1 MLVALR
7 IATVGPFFLRHF
19 SAPLQVP
26 SRLPAALVGGAM
38 ALITGS
44 AHAQDAESPG
54 CRRTHALAQS
64 QAYILVSPRIT
75 AEAGH
80 VPAGGTTGLG
90 GASGYQVR
98 GGLSWS
104 PIDFVHGL
112 MALDAAGTECD
123 ELAALARARRTL
135 ELGSELGE
143 LPARRAERDALVAA
157 REQWEEIVRRT
168 QTRVTEGLATEQH
181 LTDVRAEVERLERR
195 VDQVEVEVARLVAAG
210 HDELD
215 ASTLA
220 SDLETYER
228 RALDLERQQSSMRR
242 LAPWNVTL
250 LGSVVPV
257 DQGMG
262 AWNVDWFGWVSVS
275 YSLGGIAQQLA
286 EDDAVEARAAQ
297 LGADSNELRRAFDRF
312 ARLLDE
318 SIAGLQAEL
327 EHVDR
332 QIEIQRHQ
340 RDLMEQLETSEVE
353 NLRAMIDLQVIG
365 LTAERAHLARLLEV
379 RSSVPRP
386 RHPLP
391 EGP

>member
-7 IATVGPFFLRHF
+7 IATVPPSLLRR
-19 SAPLQVP
+19 SLAT
-26 SRLPAALVGGAM
+26 SRLLRSLSAVLAGGIALM
-38 ALITGS
+38 SGS
-44 AHAQDAESPG
+44 ARAQDAESPP
-54 CRRTHALAQS
+54 CRRTHALAES
-64 QAYILVSPRIT
+64 QAYILVAPRIT

-80 VPAGGTTGLG
+80 VPTGGTTGLG

-143 LPARRAERDALVAA
+143 LPARRAERDVLVAA
-157 REQWEEIVRRT
+157 RGEWEAIASRT
-168 QTRVTEGLATEQH
+168 QTRVAEGLATEQQ
-181 LTDVRAEVERLERR
+181 LLSVRAEVERLERR
-195 VDQVEVEVARLVAAG
+195 VDQIEAEIARLVAAG
-210 HDELD
+210 HEELD

-220 SDLETYER
+220 GDLETYER
-228 RALDLERQQSSMRR
+228 RALDLERQQSSIRR
-242 LAPWNVTL
+242 LAPWNVTV

-262 AWNVDWFGWVSVS
+262 SWNVDWFGWVSVS

-297 LGADSNELRRAFDRF
+297 LGADATELRHAFDRF

-318 SIAGLQAEL
+318 SIAGLTAEL
-327 EHVDR
+327 GHVDR
-332 QIEIQRHQ
+332 QIEMLRHQ
-340 RDLMEQLETSEVE
+340 RELLGQLETSEVE
-353 NLRAMIDLQVIG
+353 NLRSMIDLQVIG
-365 LTAERAHLARLLEV
+365 LSAERAHLARLVEV
-379 RSSVPRP
+379 RSSIPRP
-386 RHPLP
+386 AHPSSESP
-391 EGP
+391 